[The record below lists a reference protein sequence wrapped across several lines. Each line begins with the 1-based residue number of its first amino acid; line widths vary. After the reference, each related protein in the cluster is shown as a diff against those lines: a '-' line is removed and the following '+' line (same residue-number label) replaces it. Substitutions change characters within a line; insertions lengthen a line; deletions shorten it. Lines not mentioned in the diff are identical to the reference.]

1 VNTPDNVIAFP
12 DRDGTDGVDQPTPA
26 TVSRAVYTVK
36 ETAAILALSV
46 NTTYQLIRDGEI
58 PAIKL
63 RGKWA
68 VPKRR
73 LHAWLDQLPT
83 ASVDDIEKELAA
95 LEKAAQ
101 RRNRTGA

>member
-1 VNTPDNVIAFP
+1 VSTPDNVIAFP
-12 DRDGTDGVDQPTPA
+12 ERDATDGIDQLTPA

-36 ETAAILALSV
+36 ETAALLALSV

-63 RGKWA
+63 GGKWA

-83 ASVDDIEKELAA
+83 ADTTDVARELGIPG
-95 LEKAAQ
+95 Q
-101 RRNRTGA
+101 GGNRTGA